1 MGRSFDRGGK
11 SRKERERGKRRAFQQ
26 AERDREA
33 RQAVMQAKHTEFLA
47 EVARRRQ
54 PVASAPMAAVE
65 TAQPAAPDIPV
76 AIVTQKRPGFVAQL
90 FSRFFKK
97 SA

>member
-11 SRKERERGKRRAFQQ
+11 SRKERERGKRRAYQQ

-33 RQAVMQAKHTEFLA
+33 RGELIRAKRQMERSIMAQSNSSHAVSAA
-47 EVARRRQ
+47 
-54 PVASAPMAAVE
+54 ASAPNA
-65 TAQPAAPDIPV
+65 TISLQRNPAIS
-76 AIVTQKRPGFVAQL
+76 TERPQGGFL
-90 FSRFFKK
+90 SRIFSRIFKK